1 MGTPLRLVPRADG
14 QLGLRYKLLGIFP
27 ISLGE
32 LDQVGISRT
41 TVAGREIVKAGMNG
55 KEILVGERIRTVPIS
70 EAMLRRVGEYEIT
83 NAGEDAV
90 LVDKIRVRLD
100 NGLLLVEYGMPLFT
114 DKTMSIAITPLSDN
128 EALISGLG
136 RGMGETIRTVNVR
149 GEELLQYSGYLLR
162 KRQK

>member
-32 LDQVGISRT
+32 LDQVGISRA

-55 KEILVGERIRTVPIS
+55 KEMLVGERIKKVPIS
-70 EAMLRRVGEYEIT
+70 EAMQRRVGDYEIT
-83 NAGEDAV
+83 NAGDDAV
-90 LVDKIRVRLD
+90 LVDKVRVRLD

-128 EALISGLG
+128 EAIISGLG
-136 RGMGETIRTVNVR
+136 RGMGETISVVTVG
-149 GEELLQYSGYLLR
+149 GEEMLQYSGYLLK

>member
-1 MGTPLRLVPRADG
+1 
-14 QLGLRYKLLGIFP
+14 
-27 ISLGE
+27 
-32 LDQVGISRT
+32 
-41 TVAGREIVKAGMNG
+41 VKAGMNG